1 MDSPGAATLR
11 WGMDPIVYER
21 RGAAALVRI
30 VRPERR
36 NAIDGATADAL
47 HAAFAR
53 FVADEGARVLV
64 LAGDAKA
71 FSAGADLKAIETLR
85 DRDEGP
91 RGGDPRLRPHAR
103 RGAGARAPS
112 RRRDLR
118 RRPRG
123 GGTVRRRAGPAR
135 SRRARLR
142 KAIVFPVSPEK
153 ARALEETM
161 RRLGVREEDLDEQ
174 FIRSRGRGGQNVNK
188 VSTCVVLRHGPT
200 GLVVRCERER
210 SQALNRYLARRL
222 LLEKLEA
229 RQRGVAEAAARERS
243 RIRRQKRRRSRRAQE
258 KVLAAKR
265 ALGEKKAARR
275 PPAIDD

>member
-1 MDSPGAATLR
+1 
-11 WGMDPIVYER
+11 
-21 RGAAALVRI
+21 
-30 VRPERR
+30 
-36 NAIDGATADAL
+36 
-47 HAAFAR
+47 
-53 FVADEGARVLV
+53 
-64 LAGDAKA
+64 
-71 FSAGADLKAIETLR
+71 
-85 DRDEGP
+85 
-91 RGGDPRLRPHAR
+91 
-103 RGAGARAPS
+103 
-112 RRRDLR
+112 
-118 RRPRG
+118 
-123 GGTVRRRAGPAR
+123 
-135 SRRARLR
+135 
-142 KAIVFPVSPEK
+142 VFPVSAEK
-153 ARALEETM
+153 VRALEQTM

-210 SQALNRYLARRL
+210 SQALNRFLARRL

-275 PPAIDD
+275 PPAIEE